1 MSSRWSDSAHT
12 PLPDISDRTVQ
23 SLQEELIRTL
33 RKDIHDFKAGRI
45 ESCLRNAERV
55 LILRKAIHQ
64 LDGAASLYWSLR
76 P

>member
-1 MSSRWSDSAHT
+1 M
-12 PLPDISDRTVQ
+12 Q